1 MNQLYD
7 LICWRST
14 KQEIMMELAFVIWP
28 PNFSRYQACNE
39 TILTQCVCRL
49 TSFND
54 YLDLHDYA

>member
-49 TSFND
+49 TDFND